1 MTALEAVSAYL
12 PPERVPID
20 SLAGELGLT
29 DTQVRMFRRYYGLA
43 EVLRE
48 PTGTITD
55 LMLNAA
61 AKLSELRGR
70 ESQVRYVVQ
79 ARTLQAIAPYPE
91 DPLHDVV
98 RALGLRHAR
107 AFAVTQHAC
116 ASGLLAVEMAGR
128 LLAEDGEPGA
138 LALVFVGEKAFTPSA
153 RMIPGTAL
161 MGEGC
166 AAVLVGTGRRDRL
179 LSYASATHGEF
190 NAGLSL
196 TAAMSLEFQQRYPD
210 ALAEVIVAAV
220 ARAGITVADL
230 DVVLPHNVNRVSWV
244 RVARKVGIPVERL
257 FLDNMPV
264 TGHCFC
270 ADSFLNYVAA
280 RELGRLRP
288 GDRYLMAAV
297 GLGSTFA
304 AAVFEH

>member
-1 MTALEAVSAYL
+1 M
-12 PPERVPID
+12 
-20 SLAGELGLT
+20 
-29 DTQVRMFRRYYGLA
+29 RRRSPVG
-43 EVLRE
+43 
-48 PTGTITD
+48 PD
-55 LMLNAA
+55 
-61 AKLSELRGR
+61 
-70 ESQVRYVVQ
+70 
-79 ARTLQAIAPYPE
+79 
-91 DPLHDVV
+91 DPGH
-98 RALGLRHAR
+98 
-107 AFAVTQHAC
+107 
-116 ASGLLAVEMAGR
+116 
-128 LLAEDGEPGA
+128 GA
-138 LALVFVGEKAFTPSA
+138 D
-153 RMIPGTAL
+153 
-161 MGEGC
+161 GEGC

-179 LSYASATHGEF
+179 LSYASAMHGEF

-210 ALAEVIVAAV
+210 ALAEVILAAV

>member
-1 MTALEAVSAYL
+1 MTALAAVSAYH
-12 PPERVPID
+12 PPQRVPIA
-20 SLAGELGLT
+20 SLAGDLGLS
-29 DTQVRMFRRYYGLA
+29 DTQIRMFHRYYGLS

-48 PTGTITD
+48 PTGTIAD
-55 LMLNAA
+55 LMLHAA
-61 AKLSELRGR
+61 AKLDELRGR
-70 ESQVRYVVQ
+70 EHQVKYVVQ

-91 DPLHDVV
+91 DPLHDVAG
-98 RALGLRHAR
+98 ALGLRHAQ

-116 ASGLLAVEMAGR
+116 ASGLLAVELCGR
-128 LLAEDGEPGA
+128 LLAEDDDPDA
-138 LALVFVGEKAFTPSA
+138 LALIFVGEKAFTPSA

-166 AAVLVGTGRRDRL
+166 AAVLIGAGGRDRM

-196 TAAMSLEFQQRYPD
+196 TAEMSLEFQQRYPD
-210 ALAEVIVAAV
+210 ALTEVILAAV

-230 DVVLPHNVNRVSWV
+230 DLVLPHNVNRVSWV
-244 RVARKVGIPVERL
+244 RVARKAGIPVDRL

-270 ADSFLNYVAA
+270 ADSFLNYVSA
-280 RELGRLRP
+280 RDLGRLRP
-288 GDRYLMAAV
+288 GDHYLMAAV
-297 GLGSTFA
+297 GLGSTFSA
-304 AAVFEH
+304 MVFQH

>member
-1 MTALEAVSAYL
+1 MTAIEAVSTYL
-12 PPERVPID
+12 PPHRVPIA
-20 SLAGELGLT
+20 SLAGDLGLT
-29 DTQVRMFRRYYGLA
+29 DMQVRMFHRYYGLA
-43 EVLRE
+43 EVLYE
-48 PTGTITD
+48 PSGTITD

-70 ESQVRYVVQ
+70 EQQVRYVVQ
-79 ARTLQAIAPYPE
+79 ARTLQAIAPYPQE
-91 DPLHDVV
+91 PLHDVV
-98 RALGLRHAR
+98 AALGLRHAR

-116 ASGLLAVEMAGR
+116 ASGLLAVEMCGR
-128 LLAEDGEPGA
+128 LLAEDGDPDA
-138 LALVFVGEKAFTPSA
+138 LALVFAGEKAFTPSA

-166 AAVLVGTGRRDRL
+166 AAVLVGAGSRDRL

-196 TAAMSLEFQQRYPD
+196 TAEMSLEFQQRYPD
-210 ALAEVIVAAV
+210 ALAEVILAAA
-220 ARAGITVADL
+220 ARAGITTADL
-230 DVVLPHNVNRVSWV
+230 DLVLPHNVNRVSWV
-244 RVARKVGIPVERL
+244 RVARKAGIPVERL

-270 ADSFLNYVAA
+270 ADSFLNYVSA
-280 RELGRLRP
+280 RDVGRLKP

-297 GLGSTFA
+297 GLGSTFSA
-304 AAVFEH
+304 MVFEH

>member
-1 MTALEAVSAYL
+1 MTALEAVSAYH
-12 PPERVPID
+12 PPQRVPIA
-20 SLAGELGLT
+20 SLAGELGLS
-29 DTQVRMFRRYYGLA
+29 DTQVRMFHRYYGLA

-61 AKLSELRGR
+61 AKLTDLRGR
-70 ESQVRYVVQ
+70 EHQVKYVVQ

-98 RALGLRHAR
+98 DALGLRHAQ

-116 ASGLLAVEMAGR
+116 ASGLLAVELCGR
-128 LLAEDGEPGA
+128 LLAEDGDPDAVA
-138 LALVFVGEKAFTPSA
+138 LIFVGEKAFTPSA

-166 AAVLVGTGRRDRL
+166 AAVLIGSGDRDRM

-196 TAAMSLEFQQRYPD
+196 SAEMSMEFQQRYPD
-210 ALAEVIVAAV
+210 ALTEVILAAV
-220 ARAGITVADL
+220 ARAGITAADL
-230 DVVLPHNVNRVSWV
+230 ALVLPHNVNRVSWV
-244 RVARKVGIPVERL
+244 RVARKAGIPVDRL

-270 ADSFLNYVAA
+270 ADSFLNYVSA
-280 RELGRLRP
+280 REKGRLKP
-288 GDRYLMAAV
+288 GDHYLMAAV
-297 GLGSTFA
+297 GLGSTFSA
-304 AAVFEH
+304 MVFEH